1 MSNNL
6 SYRPTWQ
13 QKLVRAF
20 LRGAGRLLLPLLAR
34 VQVNGREHFPARGPL
49 LVVGNHDAIME
60 VVLMAVIPPWP
71 VEMLGVGDIPP
82 DPTFAPIVHAYG
94 YIPVQRGRFDR
105 RALNQALSVLEQGG
119 VVGIFPEGGIW
130 QTGVK
135 EARRGAAWLSY
146 QAQAPLLP
154 VGFGGLKGAF
164 SKMLRLQ
171 RPRMTM
177 NIGQLLP
184 PVQLPAGRA
193 RKKSLE
199 AAASTIMA
207 RITAL
212 IPPEYR
218 QQEAAPAQESFE
230 LQVQVQDS
238 QGQPVAWPP
247 ELALQHGPAVSLF
260 FYRPVLLDIFAR
272 NLRRPVGPLLRLDE
286 NPPPQALA
294 EALQEILQYLQH
306 ENPYLLTY
314 RFGQQQGA
322 EMQQGLQELEKLA
335 AWAAASG
342 YQMQITPIHRYRM
355 PGSAETVVEH
365 SPDSAH
371 RM

>member
-1 MSNNL
+1 MQQDAPF
-6 SYRPTWQ
+6 RPSWQ
-13 QKLVRAF
+13 QKLARAF
-20 LRGAGRLLLPLLAR
+20 LRGGGRLLLPLLTR
-34 VQVNGREHFPARGPL
+34 LQVDGREHFPARGPL

-60 VVLMAVIPPWP
+60 VALMAVIPPWP

-82 DPTFAPIVHAYG
+82 DPTFAPIIHAYG

-105 RALNQALSVLEQGG
+105 SALQQALAVLARGG

-135 EARRGAAWLSY
+135 EARRGAAWLSH

-171 RPRMTM
+171 RPRITM
-177 NIGQLLP
+177 NVGELLP

-193 RKKSLE
+193 RKASLE
-199 AAASTIMA
+199 AAADTIMA

-212 IPPEYR
+212 IPAEYR
-218 QQEAAPAQESFE
+218 QQEAAPEAETFE
-230 LQVQVQDS
+230 LQVQVYDP
-238 QGQPVAWPP
+238 QGRQVSAPP
-247 ELALQHGPAVSLF
+247 ELALEHGPAASLF

-272 NLRRPVGPLLRLDE
+272 NLRRPVEPLLRLAE
-286 NPPPQALA
+286 QPAPQALA
-294 EALQEILQYLQH
+294 AALQEILQYLQD

-314 RFGQQQGA
+314 RFGQGMGA
-322 EMQQGLQELEKLA
+322 DMQRGLQELQALA
-335 AWAAASG
+335 AWADAAG
-342 YQMQITPIHRYRM
+342 CQLHITPIRRYRL
-355 PGSAETVVEH
+355 PGDTQMHVERD
-365 SPDSAH
+365 PGAAH
-371 RM
+371 RL